1 MIQKKAIDEIYKRYR
16 KRPESPDEL
25 NIPLLFEQLPPE
37 TDIEI
42 DGNELVLGSV
52 DASSPFHR
60 LPIGNIH
67 AIIEFSEAVAIVLPH
82 SIVFLSKDDGQPYV
96 HLKELK
102 QSFLSRLKSAIG

>member
-16 KRPESPDEL
+16 RRPESPDEL

-42 DGNELVLGSV
+42 DGNDLVLGSV
-52 DASSPFHR
+52 DATSPFHR

-82 SIVFLSKDDGQPYV
+82 SIVFLSKDDGQAYV
-96 HLKELK
+96 HIKELK